1 MMSIDAWHPE
11 AETFIRIKEDLNKI
25 NKANLS
31 VEVDDYF
38 MNYVTNPGII
48 AMCSEVTTSSGI
60 GRQRFLHAN
69 KIFNTI
75 CESAWKSAEPGILF
89 VDRLRNYNMMEF
101 VDDYQIEATN
111 PCGRSFPSCKT
122 STKIGED

>member
-11 AETFIRIKEDLNKI
+11 AETFIKIKEDLNKI

-31 VEVDDYF
+31 VEIGNSF
-38 MNYVTNPGII
+38 MQMVTAPIDIREGTDGYNNW
-48 AMCSEVTTSSGI
+48 SY
-60 GRQRFLHAN
+60 AN

-89 VDRLRNYNMMEF
+89 TDRLRNYNIMEF
-101 VDDYQIEATN
+101 VDDYQIETTN
-111 PCGRSFPSCKT
+111 P
-122 STKIGED
+122 

>member
-11 AETFIRIKEDLNKI
+11 AETFIKIKEDLNKI

-31 VEVDDYF
+31 VELNDQF
-38 MNYVTNPGII
+38 MKFAEAGMTGELEVKGQNYHVEPK
-48 AMCSEVTTSSGI
+48 
-60 GRQRFLHAN
+60 

-89 VDRLRNYNMMEF
+89 VDRLRNYNLMEF
-101 VDDYQIEATN
+101 VDDYQIETTN
-111 PCGRSFPSCKT
+111 PCGGCSPQ
-122 STKIGED
+122 